1 MLNVDELVKG
11 LMSSCGSGD
20 FLERIHSEVQDT
32 IIDAAEL
39 GISNE
44 ELIKVLGIYAL
55 AQSLRLIK
63 LNVIEFESNYSDSL
77 SDEYVRVIQCLLK
90 SLKGLSVECV
100 ISNEFLRR
108 VLQYASTLVN
118 EVKAH
123 CISDL

>member
-1 MLNVDELVKG
+1 
-11 LMSSCGSGD
+11 MSSCGSGD